1 MHVITVVTENTVV
14 KIKPCQGD
22 KCINTLKKQLLLVV
36 KTHAVA
42 CLKFQNFS
50 LWYAASDI

>member
-1 MHVITVVTENTVV
+1 M
-14 KIKPCQGD
+14 KM
-22 KCINTLKKQLLLVV
+22 QLLLAV

-50 LWYAASDI
+50 LGYAASDRWQEWILWHV